1 MTNVALTAAKKIL
14 VVEDDRAIRHL
25 IQRFLS
31 SKSAYQVESVGDGK
45 SAIASF
51 KTFDPDLVILD
62 LNLPDINGEQLCL
75 DMQAATNVCVLMLTS
90 STDQATKL
98 NIMLRGADDYMTKPF
113 DLEELAVRVEVVL
126 RRRRERTSLQ
136 EKPLLFGNLTIDPP
150 RREVKLNNEFVRL
163 TALEFNLL
171 HFLASH
177 PGRVWT
183 RIELIQ
189 KVWGHEFVGD
199 PRVVDV
205 HIGQIRSQLEAD
217 TSQPTL
223 IHTVRGV
230 GYKFESTDTGTDP
243 ASDQPSANS

>member
-1 MTNVALTAAKKIL
+1 MTNVAITAAKKIL
-14 VVEDDRAIRHL
+14 IVEDDQAIRTL

-31 SKSAYQVESVGDGK
+31 SKQGYQVESVGDGK
-45 SAIASF
+45 SAIVSF
-51 KTFDPDLVILD
+51 KAFDPDLVILD
-62 LNLPDINGEQLCL
+62 INLPDGNGYQLCR

-90 STDQATKL
+90 STDQAAKL
-98 NIMLRGADDYMTKPF
+98 KLLSGGADDYMTKPF

-126 RRRRERTSLQ
+126 RRVRERTALQ
-136 EKPLLFGNLTIDPP
+136 EKPLLFGNLTIDPL
-150 RREVKLNNEFVRL
+150 RREVKLNNELVRL

-171 HFLASH
+171 HFLASN

-183 RIELIQ
+183 RIQLIRE
-189 KVWGHEFVGD
+189 VWGHEFVGD

-205 HIGQIRSQLEAD
+205 HIGQIRSHLEAD

-230 GYKFESTDTGTDP
+230 GYKFESTDVAIAP
-243 ASDQPSANS
+243 PSN